1 MGNMIWFFFDSIKEC
16 FELKLDTIGKK
27 FHQLLK
33 PLKAALLSTMKPFT
47 FLLVLINFVLPWGH
61 EGHRNESEVTFTFSV
76 PLIG

>member
-1 MGNMIWFFFDSIKEC
+1 MGNMIWFFFYSIKEC

-27 FHQLLK
+27 FLK

-76 PLIG
+76 LLIG